1 MWSGFGGND
10 RGCFI
15 GIGVIALLIALLLPA
30 VQKVRE
36 AAARMSCQNHLKQIG
51 IAAHS
56 VHDVKEAFPRGTMP
70 NASLA
75 PEERLSL
82 HVSLLP
88 YIASD
93 PLYRQLKKDEPWNSP
108 SNATALE
115 GVEWKTYYCPAW
127 KFGATPEQH
136 TGPLAITN
144 YVGVAG
150 VGPNAATRPAGAPG
164 NGVFGYDRITK
175 KDDIKDGLANTALFF
190 ETAHDLGPWVR
201 GGPGTVRALIP
212 DAPTFGGNHKREM
225 NVLLA
230 DGSVRPLKDADPAV
244 LAALAT
250 IAGGEEVIAGW

>member
-1 MWSGFGGND
+1 MMLAFGTHL
-10 RGCFI
+10 GCFMVM
-15 GIGVIALLIALLLPA
+15 GVTALSLALLLPA
-30 VQKVRE
+30 VNKVHK
-36 AAARMSCQNHLKQIG
+36 AAARMVCQNNLRQLG
-51 IAAHS
+51 LSALNL
-56 VHDVKEAFPRGTMP
+56 HDSQSHFPTGTMP
-70 NASLA
+70 NAALA
-75 PEERLSL
+75 PDERLSL

-108 SNATALE
+108 SNSTALE
-115 GVEWKTYYCPAW
+115 GVEWKTYHCPAW

-150 VGPNAATRPAGAPG
+150 VGPDAATRSAGAPG
-164 NGVFGYDRITK
+164 NGVFGYDRTTK
-175 KDDIKDGLANTALFF
+175 KDDITDGLANTALFF
-190 ETAHDLGPWVR
+190 ETAHELGPWAR

-212 DAPTFGGNHKREM
+212 DAPTFGGNHKREQ

-230 DGSVRPLKDADPAV
+230 DGSVRVLKDAAPTV

-250 IAGGEEVIAGW
+250 IAGGEEVNAGW